1 MASTC
6 GWGRIGIPGVVAI
19 VAVMAFALGACDGSS
34 GDTTRSTPD
43 TTTTSIPTTAPEI
56 VVSPEFINGAIPG
69 SRLVLLVT
77 LADQGPGPVT
87 ISADAPSAEVVVQP
101 VSIGGSDVAEVT
113 VVPAPTTTDTDTDID
128 VTITAEQ
135 GGRTD
140 VVTRTVTV
148 VPWEDDRGDQAREI
162 LGLFDD
168 WLAEEHP
175 EFGIT
180 PNMEFEG
187 TYTAPLLLI
196 VSHYGFYSDDWEVGV
211 SWHIMVPPDDFAEL
225 YLRPRGEVLPTHAY
239 RIGSWQTALDTGEYD
254 VTEIAPPPE
263 VVR

>member
-1 MASTC
+1 MA
-6 GWGRIGIPGVVAI
+6 
-19 VAVMAFALGACDGSS
+19 MALGACDGSS
-34 GDTTRSTPD
+34 GDTTSSMSEP
-43 TTTTSIPTTAPEI
+43 TTTSTPTTDPVATPEI
-56 VVSPEFINGAIPG
+56 VVSPEFINGALPG
-69 SRLVLLVT
+69 SRLVLLVA
-77 LADQGPGPVT
+77 LAVQGLGPVT
-87 ISADAPSAEVVVQP
+87 ITADAPSAEVFVQP
-101 VSIGGSDVAEVT
+101 TTIGGSDVAEVT
-113 VVPAPTTTDTDTDID
+113 IVPAPTTTDTDIG

-135 GGRTD
+135 GGRTA

-180 PNMEFEG
+180 TDTEFEG

-225 YLRPRGEVLPTHAY
+225 YLRPRDGLRPTAAY
-239 RIGSWQTALDTGEYD
+239 RIGSWQTALDTGEYE